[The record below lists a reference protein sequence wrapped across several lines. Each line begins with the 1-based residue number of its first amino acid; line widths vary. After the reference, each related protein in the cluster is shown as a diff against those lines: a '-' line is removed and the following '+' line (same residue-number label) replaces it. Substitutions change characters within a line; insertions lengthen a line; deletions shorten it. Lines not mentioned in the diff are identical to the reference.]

1 MPLRLALLDPQ
12 IAEAVGLAFFAVV
25 LDGDDSAGV
34 FAGLASVFFVPA
46 ADEG

>member
-1 MPLRLALLDPQ
+1 VPLRLELLDPQ